1 MALYKVTTSTQ
12 SDLIDHTDCTDDTS
26 VTQGDHN
33 LAMQILQHEWQRT
46 KADDRSKVSSLI
58 HVLIITVMAN
68 VFTHLYIH
76 NGVQAH
82 CYMYMYVCHM
92 LDFAQNIYSF
102 LMYMPFHSYLK
113 VPAGLLMYMYM

>member
-46 KADDRSKVSSLI
+46 KADDRSKVSILI

-68 VFTHLYIH
+68 VFTH
-76 NGVQAH
+76 NRVQAH
-82 CYMYMYVCHM
+82 CYMYVCHM
-92 LDFAQNIYSF
+92 LDFA
-102 LMYMPFHSYLK
+102 
-113 VPAGLLMYMYM
+113 